1 VTPLPHELLL
11 ASEALRRAQ
20 IELDALRKERTA
32 MADALNVRNLAGNL
46 ESLPSFA
53 RDLHKSWENLRRDDL
68 ECRHVLGAGK
78 AELTVEACRRVMA
91 MRGDDRP
98 TTSFL
103 KGELNYGEMELVRL
117 EHELLV
123 TRTAAILGSLAMSAT
138 CWLWQLPK
146 LAVAAV
152 VVVGLLRLA
161 LRARATVRELRS
173 IRATQRLAVQEGWVR
188 EAYTAFSSSKS
199 ASGGYR
205 WTREVPR

>member
-32 MADALNVRNLAGNL
+32 MADALRLREVSPYLT
-46 ESLPSFA
+46 SFA
-53 RDLHKSWENLRRDDL
+53 RDIRDSWDDLQRADL

-103 KGELNYGEMELVRL
+103 KGELDYGEMELVRL

-123 TRTAAILGSLAMSAT
+123 SKTSAILGALALSAT

-146 LAVAAV
+146 LAVAAAV
-152 VVVGLLRLA
+152 VAGLLVLA
-161 LRARATVRELRS
+161 FRARATIKELRS
-173 IRATQRLAVQEGWVR
+173 IRATQRLAVQEGWIR
-188 EAYTAFSSSKS
+188 EHY
-199 ASGGYR
+199 SGGYR